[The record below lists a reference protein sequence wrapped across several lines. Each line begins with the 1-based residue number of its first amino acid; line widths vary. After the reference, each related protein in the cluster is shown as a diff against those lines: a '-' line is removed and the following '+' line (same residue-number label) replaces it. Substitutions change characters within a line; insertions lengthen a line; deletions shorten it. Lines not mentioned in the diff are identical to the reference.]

1 MRGPRLD
8 VPCPRCDAVTP
19 AGVPRH
25 STVVAICEHECT
37 ARELGVDDPWHVESR
52 CPAGHE
58 VHGYYDRHFT
68 EPPR

>member
-1 MRGPRLD
+1 MEGPRLT

-25 STVVAICEHECT
+25 ATLLVISETERT
-37 ARELGVDDPWHVESR
+37 PDELGVDDPSHVESR

-58 VHGYYDRHFT
+58 VHVYYHRRFAESAD
-68 EPPR
+68 